1 MKKLI
6 AITAMVTGLAFTGVA
21 LASTCPL
28 LIKQGKDAVSKLK
41 ADDPKAKEATAK
53 LAEAQKLHD
62 DGKHADSVKK
72 ANEALTLLGVKAG
85 EKGAE
90 KPAEKK

>member
-1 MKKLI
+1 MKTLI
-6 AITAMVTGLAFTGVA
+6 AVMAVVIGLAFSGVS

-28 LIKQGKDAVSKLK
+28 LIKQGKEAAAKMQ
-41 ADDPKAKEATAK
+41 ADDPKGKEANAK

-62 DGKHADSVKK
+62 SGKHADSVKT
-72 ANEALTLLGVKAG
+72 ANEALALLGV
-85 EKGAE
+85 

>member
-6 AITAMVTGLAFTGVA
+6 AVTAMVTGLAFTGVA
-21 LASTCPL
+21 MASTCPL
-28 LIKQGKDAVSKLK
+28 LIKQGKEAAATMK
-41 ADDPKAKEATAK
+41 ADDPKVKEANAK

-62 DGKHADSVKK
+62 AGKHADSVKT
-72 ANEALTLLGVKAG
+72 ANEALALLGV
-85 EKGAE
+85 

>member
-6 AITAMVTGLAFTGVA
+6 AVTAMVTGLAFTGVA
-21 LASTCPL
+21 MASTCPL
-28 LIKQGKDAVSKLK
+28 LIKQGKDAAAKMK
-41 ADDPKAKEATAK
+41 ADDPKVKEANAK

-62 DGKHADSVKK
+62 TGKHADSVKT
-72 ANEALTLLGVKAG
+72 ANEALALLGV
-85 EKGAE
+85 

>member
-6 AITAMVTGLAFTGVA
+6 AVIAVAVGVA
-21 LASTCPL
+21 FASAAVASNCPV
-28 LIKQGKDAVSKLK
+28 LIKQGKEAAAKMK
-41 ADDPKAKEATAK
+41 ADDPKVKEANAK

-62 DGKHADSVKK
+62 GGKHADSVKT
-72 ANEALTLLGVKAG
+72 ANEALALLGV
-85 EKGAE
+85 

>member
-6 AITAMVTGLAFTGVA
+6 AIISMVTALAFTGA
-21 LASTCPL
+21 AMASTCPL
-28 LIKQGKDAVSKLK
+28 LIKQGKDAAAKMN
-41 ADDPKAKEATAK
+41 ADDPKVKEANAK

-62 DGKHADSVKK
+62 SGKHADSVKT
-72 ANEALTLLGVKAG
+72 ANEALALLGV
-85 EKGAE
+85 

>member
-6 AITAMVTGLAFTGVA
+6 AITAMVTGLAFSGVA

-28 LIKQGKDAVSKLK
+28 LIKQGKDAAAKMK
-41 ADDPKAKEATAK
+41 ADDPKVKEANAK

-62 DGKHADSVKK
+62 GGKHADSVKV
-72 ANEALTLLGVKAG
+72 ANEALTLLGVTPG
-85 EKGAE
+85 
-90 KPAEKK
+90 KKQ

>member
-6 AITAMVTGLAFTGVA
+6 AITAMVTGLAFSGVA

-28 LIKQGKDAVSKLK
+28 LIKQGKDAASKMK
-41 ADDPKAKEATAK
+41 ADDPKVKEANAK

-62 DGKHADSVKK
+62 SGKHADSVKT
-72 ANEALTLLGVKAG
+72 ATEALALLGV
-85 EKGAE
+85 

>member
-6 AITAMVTGLAFTGVA
+6 AITAVAAGLAFAGVA
-21 LASTCPL
+21 VASNCPV

-62 DGKHADSVKK
+62 AGKHNDSVKT
-72 ANEALTLLGVKAG
+72 ATEALTLLGVK
-85 EKGAE
+85 
-90 KPAEKK
+90 PAEKK

>member
-6 AITAMVTGLAFTGVA
+6 AITAMVTGLAFSSVA

-28 LIKQGKDAVSKLK
+28 LIKQGKDAAAKMK
-41 ADDPKAKEATAK
+41 ADDPKVKEANAK

-62 DGKHADSVKK
+62 GGKHADSVKM
-72 ANEALTLLGVKAG
+72 ANEALTLLGVTPG
-85 EKGAE
+85 
-90 KPAEKK
+90 KKQ

>member
-6 AITAMVTGLAFTGVA
+6 AVTAMVVGFAFTGVA
-21 LASTCPL
+21 VASNCPV
-28 LIKQGKDAVSKLK
+28 LIKQGKEAAAKMK
-41 ADDPKAKEATAK
+41 ADDPKVKEANAK

-62 DGKHADSVKK
+62 GGKHADSVKT
-72 ANEALTLLGVKAG
+72 ATEALALLGV
-85 EKGAE
+85 